1 MMKQTSNFRRRGIE
15 ILIHII
21 GWGIV
26 FGFPFLMMTRSGFS
40 IPWMEYLRHG
50 SVVPIAFLI
59 VFYVNYFLL
68 IPRYLFEG
76 RVKRF
81 LLLNALLIV
90 CLVAGSHLWQE
101 YTFQAHLKEGVARN
115 SRHIGPPK
123 WIFIL
128 RDSFS
133 MILTI
138 GLSVAIR
145 MSSRWQQLEAA
156 RREAEKS
163 RAEAELKNLR
173 NQLNPHF
180 LLNTLNNIYALIAFD
195 ADKAQAAVQEL
206 SRLLRH
212 VLYDNQQSFVPL
224 HKEMDFI
231 RNYIELMRIRLSANV
246 IVETRIDIRPDSS
259 TEIAPLIFIS
269 LIENA
274 FKHGISPTEPSFIRI
289 RFSESQQEVR
299 GEITNSHHPKSETD
313 KSGSGI
319 GLEQVRKRL
328 ELTYPNRYEWRYGA
342 SEDGK
347 TYHSTLVIKLE
358 NR

>member
-1 MMKQTSNFRRRGIE
+1 MKQFLYSRSRIIE
-15 ILIHII
+15 SLIHII

-26 FGFPFLMMTRSGFS
+26 FAFPFVMMTRGGFD
-40 IPWMEYLRHG
+40 ITLVEYLRHG
-50 SVVPIAFLI
+50 SIVPLSFLI
-59 VFYVNYFLL
+59 VFYTNYCFL

-76 RVKRF
+76 RIKQY
-81 LLLNALLIV
+81 LLLNIVLIV
-90 CLVAGSHLWQE
+90 CITAGVHFWQE
-101 YTFQAHLKEGVARN
+101 YAFHTYTKGGNEGR
-115 SRHIGPPK
+115 SHMGPPK
-123 WIFIL
+123 WIFIM
-128 RDSFS
+128 RDLFS
-133 MILTI
+133 MILTV
-138 GLSVAIR
+138 GLSAAIR
-145 MSSRWQQLEAA
+145 LSGRWVQVEAA

-163 RAEAELKNLR
+163 RTEAELKNLR

-195 ADKAQAAVQEL
+195 ADKAQTAVQEL

-212 VLYDNQQSFVPL
+212 VLYDNQQNFVTL
-224 HKEMDFI
+224 DKEMDFI

-246 IVETRIDIRPDSS
+246 RVETKIDVRPDSR

-289 RFSESQQEVR
+289 HFSESPGEIHC
-299 GEITNSHHPKSETD
+299 EITNSYHPKSVAD

-328 ELTYPNRYEWRYGA
+328 ELTYPGHYDWQQGV
-342 SEDGK
+342 SEDMK
-347 TYHSTLVIKLE
+347 EYKSILIIKI
-358 NR
+358 

>member
-1 MMKQTSNFRRRGIE
+1 MKQFLYSRSRIIE
-15 ILIHII
+15 SLIHII

-26 FGFPFLMMTRSGFS
+26 FAFPFVMMTRGGFD
-40 IPWMEYLRHG
+40 ITLVEYLRHG
-50 SVVPIAFLI
+50 SIVPLSFLI
-59 VFYVNYFLL
+59 VFYTNYCFL

-76 RVKRF
+76 RIKQY
-81 LLLNALLIV
+81 LLLNIVLIV
-90 CLVAGSHLWQE
+90 CITAGVHFWQE
-101 YTFQAHLKEGVARN
+101 YAFHTYTKGGNEGR
-115 SRHIGPPK
+115 SHMGPPK
-123 WIFIL
+123 WIFIM
-128 RDSFS
+128 RDLFS
-133 MILTI
+133 MILTV
-138 GLSVAIR
+138 GLSAAIR
-145 MSSRWQQLEAA
+145 LSGRWVQVEAA

-163 RAEAELKNLR
+163 RTEAELKNLR

-195 ADKAQAAVQEL
+195 ADKAQTAVQEL

-212 VLYDNQQSFVPL
+212 VLYDNQQNFVTL
-224 HKEMDFI
+224 DKEMDFI

-246 IVETRIDIRPDSS
+246 RVETKIDVRPDSR

-289 RFSESQQEVR
+289 HFSESPGEIHC
-299 GEITNSHHPKSETD
+299 EITNSYHPKSVAD

-328 ELTYPNRYEWRYGA
+328 ELTYPGRYEWQHSV
-342 SEDGK
+342 SEDEK
-347 TYHSTLVIKLE
+347 EYKSILVI
-358 NR
+358 NH